1 MVKLIFQGGAFHD
14 IPYVINNYGILPA
27 DVYKGIPEGMKSYN
41 HSEMFAVL
49 NGAVQGVKK
58 QAGSTKS
65 GISTKL
71 LKQAINGILDTYIG
85 EDIQE
90 FEMDG
95 KKYTQNLCRKNR
107 FKHG

>member
-1 MVKLIFQGGAFHD
+1 MS
-14 IPYVINNYGILPA
+14 P
-27 DVYKGIPEGMKSYN
+27 YN

-71 LKQAINGILDTYIG
+71 WKQAINGILDTYIG
-85 EDIQE
+85 KDIQE

-95 KKYTQNLCRKNR
+95 KYIHL
-107 FKHG
+107 